1 MLLTKLTRPSVCVA
15 SVVRIVYMD
24 KLVKAQDFTWAM
36 AQVFIWSCCEP
47 LVGIVCACLPTYGP
61 LFRRWWRAAAST
73 NEYKNSAKGS
83 FNPDSTNIRNNK
95 ARKEWKQ
102 LHSDDVKL
110 RQDDEFELTNDISG
124 GMPTSVRTKKSDE
137 EFPGHDGT
145 TIHVQNEFSWV
156 GTTHG
161 GSRNE

>member
-1 MLLTKLTRPSVCVA
+1 
-15 SVVRIVYMD
+15 MD
-24 KLVKAQDFTWAM
+24 RLVKAQDFTWAM

-61 LFRRWWRAAAST
+61 LVRRWWRVAAST
-73 NEYKNSAKGS
+73 DDYNSGKNS
-83 FNPDSTNIRNNK
+83 FNPDNTNVRNNK

-102 LHSDDVKL
+102 LNGDDVKL

-124 GMPTSVRTKKSDE
+124 GGARGSLRTKQSDD
-137 EFPGHDGT
+137 EFTGHNGT

-156 GTTHG
+156 GSARDEGSKG
-161 GSRNE
+161 G